1 MLAVPGIAAGTWAGH
16 ALLRYVGSLLPQV
29 APIADGVTNGPLL
42 LTAAGLAA
50 MTLALFAAAPM
61 ASGVLHAP
69 GAEMNRPTPALVS
82 RGRVRSQSAL
92 IVAQVALSLAL
103 VTSAVWLTSSLSR
116 VLSRPVGF
124 DAANL
129 VVARV
134 QTAQPRAVQIENAR
148 SAVTRLAPFAPGGPA
163 VASAL
168 PGAFADTF
176 VPLRVRAT
184 EPLLPDGE
192 RPHLARAAVS
202 TNYFQLLGIPILNGR
217 AFSAADETAPETVV
231 IVSRSFAS
239 KWFPEG
245 PLGKL
250 IAFGRNDRREVIGV
264 VEDVHAGRLDRDS
277 IPQFYVPITENTM
290 GDPSLFLIR
299 TPRSAGDIRRD
310 VTAILRETS
319 PGSTI
324 AVESA
329 ADTMKLPLTFQLMTG
344 RLTNGLAF
352 LATLLAVVNI
362 YALSAWA
369 VIQRTREIGIRMA
382 LGARRTDAL
391 RLVMQRGLL
400 CVGAGLAIGGALTFL
415 VAAPLLRSQ
424 LPRIS
429 TSEAM
434 PLALGFLTVV
444 GAAALASWL
453 PARRAVAIDPAIT
466 LRAE

>member
-1 MLAVPGIAAGTWAGH
+1 
-16 ALLRYVGSLLPQV
+16 
-29 APIADGVTNGPLL
+29 
-42 LTAAGLAA
+42 
-50 MTLALFAAAPM
+50 
-61 ASGVLHAP
+61 
-69 GAEMNRPTPALVS
+69 
-82 RGRVRSQSAL
+82 
-92 IVAQVALSLAL
+92 
-103 VTSAVWLTSSLSR
+103 
-116 VLSRPVGF
+116 
-124 DAANL
+124 
-129 VVARV
+129 VARV

-148 SAVTRLAPFAPGGPA
+148 RAVTRLAPFSPGGAA

-184 EPLLPDGE
+184 EPVLPDGE

-202 TNYFQLLGIPILNGR
+202 TNYFQLLGIPILSGR
-217 AFSAADETAPETVV
+217 AFSAADETAPDTVV

-245 PLGKL
+245 PLGEL

-277 IPQFYVPITENTM
+277 IPQFYVPITENTL
-290 GDPSLFLIR
+290 GGPSLFLIR
-299 TPRSAGDIRRD
+299 TPRSAGDIGRD
-310 VTAILRETS
+310 ISAILRETS

-400 CVGAGLAIGGALTFL
+400 CVGAGLAIGGALTLL

-429 TSEAM
+429 TGEAM
-434 PLALGFLTVV
+434 PLALGVLTVV